1 MATTYILIYGLPFH
15 SYPHF
20 SLHAHQTITI
30 SIGST
35 QSSSSSS
42 SHPNDHIMVP
52 GTHDKEFART
62 HTLVALTR
70 VIRTVYSR
78 CCCST
83 GIPCSCCGGGCA
95 AVHLRHVEVLE
106 IKGMNH
112 INFFIYFTLTPL
124 RNSPVICIFIGYKPV
139 VNEWW

>member
-20 SLHAHQTITI
+20 SLHANQTITI

-112 INFFIYFTLTPL
+112 INFYIYFTLTPL